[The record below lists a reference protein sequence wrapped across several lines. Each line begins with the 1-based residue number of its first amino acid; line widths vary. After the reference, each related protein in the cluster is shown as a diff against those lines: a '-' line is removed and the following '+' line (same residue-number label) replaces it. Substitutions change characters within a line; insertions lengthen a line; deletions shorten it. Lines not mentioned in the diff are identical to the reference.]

1 MANNEY
7 SLSIII
13 VKSTFLCAFIICAI
27 SCNLSVLYVIKRY
40 TYLQTVPNYFVATLA
55 VTDLFYAVFGCT
67 SIVITTIAKE
77 WLLGYHYCNFIGLTN
92 AWFCTVSIWTL
103 IAISINRYIA
113 LLKPFRVDKIFTAKR
128 TVLIITGIWL
138 LAFLFSVPPLF
149 GWSKFIA
156 GTNYCTL
163 DASKNKSYAIILIF
177 SNYVIPGIVLPY
189 IYLKMHK
196 IIGTQTNLRKTMKN
210 VTRSDKSDQE
220 TSSITV
226 DKRYSIT
233 QNIFT
238 ILSSKNRSPNFYHTS
253 EVSANKHN
261 DCDLKRLSVS
271 LTGMT
276 KRKCNETKITKTLIL
291 IVFAFFCCWTPFIVA
306 SVLYAFDL
314 HPKNFGLV
322 TFGIVITTTNGV
334 INPIIYGVRTH
345 KFKKA
350 FKDVYYRSV
359 LSQILC
365 CQKRQ
370 SCNITVKLNLS

>member
-1 MANNEY
+1 MANNEN
-7 SLSIII
+7 SIII
-13 VKSTFLCAFIICAI
+13 VKSSFLCAFIICAI
-27 SCNLSVLYVIKRY
+27 SCNVSVLYVIKRY

-77 WLLGYHYCNFIGLTN
+77 WLLGYYYCNFIGLTN

-113 LLKPFRVDKIFTAKR
+113 LLKPFRVDKIFTLKR
-128 TVLIITGIWL
+128 TALIITGIWL

-149 GWSKFIA
+149 GWSKFVA
-156 GTNYCTL
+156 GTNYCLL

-189 IYLKMHK
+189 IYFKIHK
-196 IIGTQTNLRKTMKN
+196 IIGTQANMRKTMTN
-210 VTRSDKSDQE
+210 ITRSDKSYQE
-220 TSSITV
+220 TLSSTV
-226 DKRYSIT
+226 YDRHSIT
-233 QNIFT
+233 QNVFT
-238 ILSSKNRSPNFYHTS
+238 IVSNKNRTPNVHHVTK
-253 EVSANKHN
+253 VTANKHN
-261 DCDLKRLSVS
+261 DCDFKRLSVS
-271 LTGMT
+271 LSGKT
-276 KRKCNETKITKTLIL
+276 KREYNETKITKTLML
-291 IVFAFFCCWTPFIVA
+291 IVLAFFCCWTPFIVA
-306 SVLYAFDL
+306 SILYAFDL

-334 INPIIYGVRTH
+334 INPIIYGVRNH

-370 SCNITVKLNLS
+370 SSNVTVKMNFS

>member
-1 MANNEY
+1 MANNEN
-7 SLSIII
+7 SIII

-40 TYLQTVPNYFVATLA
+40 TYLQTVPNYFVANLA

-67 SIVITTIAKE
+67 SIVITTAAKE

-113 LLKPFRVDKIFTAKR
+113 LLKPFRVDRIFTMKR
-128 TVLIITGIWL
+128 TALIITVIWL

-149 GWSKFIA
+149 GWSKFVA
-156 GTNYCTL
+156 GTNYCLL
-163 DASKNKSYAIILIF
+163 DASKNTSYAIILIF

-189 IYLKMHK
+189 IYLKIHK
-196 IIGTQTNLRKTMKN
+196 IIGTQANMRKTMTN
-210 VTRSDKSDQE
+210 ITRSDKSDQE
-220 TSSITV
+220 TSSSTV
-226 DKRYSIT
+226 YGRHSVT
-233 QNIFT
+233 QNV
-238 ILSSKNRSPNFYHTS
+238 KNFHH
-253 EVSANKHN
+253 VAKVAANKHD
-261 DCDLKRLSVS
+261 DCGFTRLSVS
-271 LTGMT
+271 ISGKT
-276 KRKCNETKITKTLIL
+276 KRDYNERKITKTLML
-291 IVFAFFCCWTPFIVA
+291 IVLAFFCCWTPFIVA
-306 SVLYAFDL
+306 SILYAFDL

-334 INPIIYGVRTH
+334 INPIIYGVRNH

-350 FKDVYYRSV
+350 FKDVYYRSG

-365 CQKRQ
+365 CQKR
-370 SCNITVKLNLS
+370 